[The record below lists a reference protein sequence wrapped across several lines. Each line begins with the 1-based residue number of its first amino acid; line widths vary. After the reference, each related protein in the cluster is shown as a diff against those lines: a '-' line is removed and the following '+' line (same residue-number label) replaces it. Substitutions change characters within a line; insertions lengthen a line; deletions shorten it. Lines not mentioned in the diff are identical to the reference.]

1 MTELT
6 PVIKKIKEQVSEEE
20 WRERILDCQNSGLPV
35 SEWCRENNI
44 VPTTY
49 YRHLRKLRES
59 ILEENQIVPLP
70 PAMRQTNVCP
80 RGEIRITMGEIQ
92 ITLPETASEKQLRA
106 ILQVLKS
113 C

>member
-20 WRERILDCQNSGLPV
+20 WRERILDCQNS
-35 SEWCRENNI
+35 I

-59 ILEENQIVPLP
+59 ILEENQIVSVTP
-70 PAMRQTNVCP
+70 PPPQTNACP
-80 RGEIRITMGEIQ
+80 MGEIQ
-92 ITLPETASEKQLRA
+92 ITMGEMQITLPETVSEKQLRT
-106 ILQVLKS
+106 ILEVLKS